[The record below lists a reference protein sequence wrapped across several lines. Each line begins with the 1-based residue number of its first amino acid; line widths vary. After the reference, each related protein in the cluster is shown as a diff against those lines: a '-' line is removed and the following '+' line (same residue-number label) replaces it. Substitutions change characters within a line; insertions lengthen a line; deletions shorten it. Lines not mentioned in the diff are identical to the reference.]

1 MGELWIMFKKELA
14 DILRDRRL
22 LAAIIVPIILIPLLF
37 GVLQSSSRSSSL
49 VISVVNEDSG
59 EYSKALIEFLEES
72 GVVIDNGSPV
82 RLVIPAGFSDAIKS
96 GRSPSLLIETEL
108 SSVLDFKTV
117 RLAGALKAL
126 VLRFGEGVFPS
137 IRPEFRLDVGG
148 SVLSVE
154 PSRYVSALLRSAL
167 AVPLVLFVI
176 GVYASQAV
184 AASVAMEKE
193 GKTLETLL
201 TLPVSRRSIILGK
214 IFASVVFSFLVLASL
229 TLSAWAVSML
239 PKTSG
244 GGPTGVSVGV
254 GPVVF
259 FSAGVFL
266 LFLLMLLTS
275 LLVSLFT
282 LDVRSALSLAGL
294 VEVLYLIPLLVAFAG
309 LDVSGAAGLL
319 VKADPGY
326 APLWAFLSA
335 TNGDY
340 LRAAAAVL
348 YLLLWNGLV
357 LRLAVWVFES
367 GVLMTKSIDA
377 GKLRWLI
384 RVKI

>member
-1 MGELWIMFKKELA
+1 MGELWIMFKKELT

-59 EYSKALIEFLEES
+59 EYSRALIEFLEES

-117 RLAGALKAL
+117 RLAGTLKAL

-201 TLPVSRRSIILGK
+201 TLPASRRSIILGK

-239 PKTSG
+239 QETSG

-335 TNGDY
+335 TKGDY
-340 LRAAAAVL
+340 LWAAAAVL